1 MTRKIRI
8 LLLAITIVIIALCV
22 IVIYK
27 GEIFSFL
34 KKTFFKETY
43 QLEYFNEVKNASLE
57 FGVPEDLIYAIIKT
71 ESDFKPKAESKA
83 GAIGLMQLMPD
94 TYSWI
99 AMRLGEKENK
109 DMIYDVSTNIRYG
122 TYYLKFLTE
131 RLENDESIYAAY
143 NAGYSR
149 VSGWLSDSRYSSD
162 GKRLD
167 NIPYKETSSYVKKVS
182 EAREAYKK
190 ILSESESSSEN
201 K

>member
-1 MTRKIRI
+1 MATK
-8 LLLAITIVIIALCV
+8 
-22 IVIYK
+22 
-27 GEIFSFL
+27 
-34 KKTFFKETY
+34 
-43 QLEYFNEVKNASLE
+43 
-57 FGVPEDLIYAIIKT
+57 
-71 ESDFKPKAESKA
+71 
-83 GAIGLMQLMPD
+83 
-94 TYSWI
+94 
-99 AMRLGEKENK
+99 NK

>member
-1 MTRKIRI
+1 MADLKIRLVKKDEFEELMSLMNISFGFSEEIEKFEHI
-8 LLLAITIVIIALCV
+8 L
-22 IVIYK
+22 
-27 GEIFSFL
+27 
-34 KKTFFKETY
+34 
-43 QLEYFNEVKNASLE
+43 
-57 FGVPEDLIYAIIKT
+57 
-71 ESDFKPKAESKA
+71 PK
-83 GAIGLMQLMPD
+83 L
-94 TYSWI
+94 YY
-99 AMRLGEKENK
+99 KENK